1 MHRSFLSLWVDAFT
15 HATISAT
22 LHRSLPFCGGPSG
35 SHPVPV
41 VHRVALYRVA
51 SPLFGLL
58 QLGLGSF
65 EPLQG
70 VAQRGVAGAVQ
81 ASS

>member
-1 MHRSFLSLWVDAFT
+1 
-15 HATISAT
+15 
-22 LHRSLPFCGGPSG
+22 
-35 SHPVPV
+35 V

-51 SPLFGLL
+51 SPLFGVL

-70 VAQRGVAGAVQ
+70 VAQRGVAGTVQ
-81 ASS
+81 APS